1 MQEAQPGVCLGR
13 FRVSFYCPCPIC
25 NGNSHQLTASGA
37 PLSVGTT
44 VAVDPDVI
52 PLGSRIYIDG
62 IGWRIAQDT
71 GSAIRGDEID
81 VLVSSHA
88 EAYDKGIVYKDVY
101 LD

>member
-1 MQEAQPGVCLGR
+1 M
-13 FRVSFYCPCPIC
+13 
-25 NGNSHQLTASGA
+25 
-37 PLSVGTT
+37 
-44 VAVDPDVI
+44 
-52 PLGSRIYIDG
+52 GSRIYIDG